1 MTTCISHHKC
11 IESALEQTEKLCLNN
26 KIKFTELRKNI
37 FIHIWQ
43 NHKPIKAY
51 DILQELQKKEAKA
64 KPITVYRALDFLVK
78 NHMVH
83 KLTSDNTFFGCTH
96 PGKAHNCYF
105 LICKKCNNVEEG
117 CKNDL
122 IKNIYNNL
130 DQTNFKIEYIN
141 LEIHGICKKC

>member
-64 KPITVYRALDFLVK
+64 KVK
-78 NHMVH
+78 KTKVV
-83 KLTSDNTFFGCTH
+83 KKV
-96 PGKAHNCYF
+96 KAA
-105 LICKKCNNVEEG
+105 KK
-117 CKNDL
+117 
-122 IKNIYNNL
+122 
-130 DQTNFKIEYIN
+130 
-141 LEIHGICKKC
+141 